1 MSVQQVCG
9 STGHSAA
16 AADGVAAAAVVRATA
31 FLVHHRPSSDL
42 RH

>member
-16 AADGVAAAAVVRATA
+16 ADGVAAAAVVLATA